1 MTIGQ
6 KYAAKIGVIYR
17 KDINFNRGEPNII
30 GFVPQRKLAVQPFL
44 PDIY

>member
-17 KDINFNRGEPNII
+17 KDINFNREPNII